1 MDISRRRF
9 IKTTSGTLAIG
20 VAAAGAALQI
30 SAAAQ
35 QKSNL
40 IKTIGQNSGQSVA
53 ERQPIPDILAVPAED
68 LKLKPTHTF

>member
-20 VAAAGAALQI
+20 VAAGSAALQV

-35 QKSNL
+35 QKSL
-40 IKTIGQNSGQSVA
+40 PEIRS
-53 ERQPIPDILAVPAED
+53 ERAQARKRAASALAVE
-68 LKLKPTHTF
+68 LEGIN